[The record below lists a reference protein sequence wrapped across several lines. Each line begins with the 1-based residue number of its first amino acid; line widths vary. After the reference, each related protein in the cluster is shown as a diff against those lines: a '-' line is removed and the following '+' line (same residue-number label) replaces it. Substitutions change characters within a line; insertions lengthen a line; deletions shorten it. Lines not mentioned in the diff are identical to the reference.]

1 MLKNAAI
8 NEPSTSSSP
17 SILPAD
23 GFDAVELDG
32 YGYADDEDII
42 YDIDDDDGIE

>member
-17 SILPAD
+17 PTLPED
-23 GFDAVELDG
+23 GYDVVEPDG
-32 YGYADDEDII
+32 YGYAEDDEII
-42 YDIDDDDGIE
+42 YDIYDDDGVE